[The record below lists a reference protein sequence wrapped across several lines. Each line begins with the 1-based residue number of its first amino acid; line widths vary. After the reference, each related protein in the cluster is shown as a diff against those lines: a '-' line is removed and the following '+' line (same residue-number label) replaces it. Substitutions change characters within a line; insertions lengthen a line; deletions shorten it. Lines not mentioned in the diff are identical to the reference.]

1 MKIVA
6 RYEMGL
12 KSVEKDTNDPV
23 GQRKV
28 HLFEK
33 ILPDDSV
40 HGAPSTECPQPRRPT
55 HTTLGFHL
63 CCLQY

>member
-6 RYEMGL
+6 RHEKGL
-12 KSVEKDTNDPV
+12 KSMEKDTNDTV

-40 HGAPSTECPQPRRPT
+40 HGAPSTGVPSPEDLLTP
-55 HTTLGFHL
+55 H
-63 CCLQY
+63 